1 MNTELPVYPDV
12 IEIDVSGLITE
23 TEAPTDIYSEKQRRL
38 LVGVLHASWQPPR
51 VDPDLPRPF
60 VAFANVGL
68 FDRPRN
74 DALVPDVLV
83 SLDAELPEDVWE
95 KRHRSYFIWEYGKVP
110 DVVVEVVSNR
120 VGDELSRKRSRYAR
134 MRIPHYVVWDPDAQL
149 EERRL
154 HVFRLEGDVYRV
166 VPVTDGTPCELAGAH
181 LAVGLWTG
189 RFEDRED
196 TWLRWFDVN
205 DSLLPTSDELAR
217 AAEAR
222 ADAETAK
229 ADAAAKRANIAESE
243 LAALKARQQELE
255 ALVARLT
262 SGESPI
268 TPRGE

>member
-1 MNTELPVYPDV
+1 MNPESAKHDDEIDV
-12 IEIDVSGLITE
+12 DVSGLITE
-23 TEAPTDIYSEKQRRL
+23 DDTPVDNLYSEKQQRL
-38 LVGVLHASWQPPR
+38 LVGVLHASWRPPR

-83 SLDAELPEDVWE
+83 SLDAELPDDVWE

-149 EERRL
+149 GERQL

-166 VPVTDGTPCELAGAH
+166 IPVEDGTPCQLTGAH
-181 LAVGLWTG
+181 LGVGLWTG
-189 RFEDRED
+189 PFEDRED
-196 TWLRWFDVN
+196 KWLRWFDAN
-205 DSLLPTSDELAR
+205 GALLPTSDELAR

-222 ADAETAK
+222 ADA
-229 ADAAAKRANIAESE
+229 AESQ
-243 LAALKARQQELE
+243 LAALRARQQELE
-255 ALVARLT
+255 TLVARLK
-262 SGESPI
+262 SAEAAKPEG
-268 TPRGE
+268 

>member
-1 MNTELPVYPDV
+1 
-12 IEIDVSGLITE
+12 
-23 TEAPTDIYSEKQRRL
+23 
-38 LVGVLHASWQPPR
+38 VLYASWHPPR
-51 VDPDLPRPF
+51 LEPDEVRPF

-205 DSLLPTSDELAR
+205 DSLLPTSGELAR

-222 ADAETAK
+222 AANEAARAQAAE
-229 ADAAAKRANIAESE
+229 NE
-243 LAALKARQQELE
+243 LATLRARQEELE
-255 ALVARLT
+255 ALVAQLKGREP
-262 SGESPI
+262 S
-268 TPRGE
+268 

>member
-1 MNTELPVYPDV
+1 MNPESAKHDDEIDV
-12 IEIDVSGLITE
+12 DVSGLITE
-23 TEAPTDIYSEKQRRL
+23 DETPVDNIYSEKQQRL

-196 TWLRWFDVN
+196 TWLRWFDTGGA
-205 DSLLPTSDELAR
+205 LLATSDELAK

-222 ADAETAK
+222 AANEAARAE
-229 ADAAAKRANIAESE
+229 AAENE
-243 LAALKARQQELE
+243 LATLKARQRELE
-255 ALVARLT
+255 ALVAHLKGR
-262 SGESPI
+262 EPY
-268 TPRGE
+268 